1 MIGSIRGIL
10 RASRPPIALVECG
23 GVGYEILAP
32 MLVHARLAAIGE
44 EVFLHTEM
52 VVREDSQTLYGF
64 GDRSEREL
72 FRRLIRISGVG
83 AKMTLGMMNEMPAAD
98 IISALKNG
106 DKDSLTR
113 LPGIGRKTAERL
125 VVELKDDNFF
135 SGFAADSPR
144 LAADAEVEEALAALG
159 YKRAEIRRGLNR
171 LPSDAPMDTASRVRL
186 ALRILS
192 KRP

>member
-135 SGFAADSPR
+135 FRLRRRFAPSRRRCRSGRS
-144 LAADAEVEEALAALG
+144 LG
-159 YKRAEIRRGLNR
+159 CSWLQARRNSAG
-171 LPSDAPMDTASRVRL
+171 A
-186 ALRILS
+186 
-192 KRP
+192 